1 MTCLG
6 WGFGTVSNRLV
17 PVLALLLLE
26 TPLNWI
32 GGVCHEGGHGLVA
45 LAQGGTFTG
54 ILFTESGS
62 YALASSYLVWIGG
75 WMGQYALA
83 VAGLL
88 LLWWLK
94 PRSFLGRSVLVI
106 LIVQNLISEP
116 PYIASLQGDSAAALS
131 VLEAAGFGKLPSIAI
146 LEALALI
153 LALIGIYVAW
163 RIVKTYVS
171 NVFLWIGSRRASWA
185 SLLFVA
191 GSAAYVWFGNMVPS
205 ESVLTAN
212 IIFQVVSFAAFLV
225 IFSLFVI
232 PRPPIESLGIPKG
245 GPTTATLVFIILLFI
260 EAQLFYFFALP
271 ITIPFP

>member
-1 MTCLG
+1 LSRG
-6 WGFGTVSNRLV
+6 IGGVSNRLV

-32 GGVCHEGGHGLVA
+32 GLICHEGGHGLVA

-54 ILFTESGS
+54 ILFTQSGS
-62 YALASSYLVWIGG
+62 YALASSYLVSIGG

-83 VAGLL
+83 VVALL
-88 LLWWLK
+88 LLWWLE

-116 PYIASLQGDSAAALS
+116 PYIASLQGDSAGTLA
-131 VLEAAGFGKLPSIAI
+131 VLEASGVGKLPSIAI
-146 LEALALI
+146 LEGLALV

-163 RIVKTYVS
+163 RIVKTYFS
-171 NVFLWIGSRRASWA
+171 NVFLWIGNRRASWA

-191 GSAAYVWFGNMVPS
+191 GSSAYIWFGNLVPS
-205 ESVLTAN
+205 ESVLTTN

-225 IFSLFVI
+225 IFSLLVI
-232 PRPPIESLGIPKG
+232 PQAPVESSGVLKVIRTP
-245 GPTTATLVFIILLFI
+245 ATLVFIILLFI